1 MIKFLPLLC
10 LIPLWGCS
18 SGIPVE
24 DTYLTMKG
32 PHARAARFEPSG
44 LAHQG
49 ENLFV
54 FNDKNDEPPVY
65 LYHLQE
71 GLFLIE
77 NIPLRTADGRII
89 EARKFEDASASNRG
103 SREIYAVTS
112 YDRPD
117 PAYNRLIKISPRSGG
132 GWSSEELPEL
142 GAKLAELR
150 ERLNTPYMKI
160 EAFALSRDD
169 RAAYVGV
176 REIGPSYKEPSYVV
190 MIWKL
195 PIVDGGDPLEKVLEV
210 DTVKRFGRA
219 EGISALEYDGLRKR
233 YLMLTSYE
241 GESIDALGGHLW
253 AIPEDLLEKGTGD
266 CDIEVLRS
274 FLHKP
279 EGVAVTEDGRI
290 VVVFDDDSS
299 RKEGDPERADRE
311 GKFNVYQNEAFYS
324 VFE

>member
-1 MIKFLPLLC
+1 MIKFLTLLC
-10 LIPLWGCS
+10 LISLWGCS
-18 SGIPVE
+18 TGIPVE
-24 DTYLTMKG
+24 DSYLTIKG
-32 PHARAARFEPSG
+32 PLARAARFEPSG
-44 LAHQG
+44 LARQG

-65 LYHLQE
+65 LYQLKDS
-71 GLFLIE
+71 LFLIE
-77 NIPLRTADGRII
+77 NIPLLTADGLTI
-89 EARKFEDASASNRG
+89 EARKFEDASASRRG
-103 SREIYAVTS
+103 SQAIYAVTS

-117 PAYNRLIKISPRSGG
+117 PAYNRLIKISPRPGG
-132 GWSSEELPEL
+132 GWSSEDLPEL
-142 GAKLAELR
+142 GAKLAGLR

-169 RAAYVGV
+169 RVAYVGV

-190 MIWKL
+190 MIWRL
-195 PIVDGGDPLEKVLEV
+195 PIAVGGDPLEKVLEV

-219 EGISALEYDGLRKR
+219 EGISALEYDGFRKR

-241 GESIDALGGHLW
+241 GEGIDALGGHLW
-253 AIPEDLLEKGTGD
+253 TIPEELLEGKKDVG
-266 CDIEVLRS
+266 DIEVIRS

-290 VVVFDDDSS
+290 LVVFDDDSS